1 MEPLIATASIGELL
15 SWLGLFGAIP
25 PLLIVALVR
34 LVEGPWVETDV
45 IADAAD
51 PSIARWIVGTTAYSR
66 RLHDHEAAKL
76 ADDEIHVA
84 YTRRHRPRVMRLE
97 PHQGALRAL
106 LVVGLVLAGVS
117 VVGFAL
123 SLLPLL
129 G

>member
-51 PSIARWIVGTTAYSR
+51 PSIARWIVGTTAYMYSR
-66 RLHDHEAAKL
+66 LAEFESEA
-76 ADDEIHVA
+76 
-84 YTRRHRPRVMRLE
+84 
-97 PHQGALRAL
+97 RAL
-106 LVVGLVLAGVS
+106 AARVS
-117 VVGFAL
+117 RE
-123 SLLPLL
+123 LLP
-129 G
+129 